1 MSSKPKSVNVNN
13 LLATIQR
20 KIPDSPE
27 PAPEPIA
34 ETTQTVAQPTPRSNA
49 SRRAAATAPPKSKG
63 GKPVQFWLHDEDR
76 RLVRELA
83 AWLAGQGVRSTDSLV
98 IRAALRTARTNAE
111 FLEAYR
117 HAAQLD
123 GRLKPQKND
132 TTQSHEGMW

>member
-1 MSSKPKSVNVNN
+1 MSSKPKSANVNN

-20 KIPDSPE
+20 KVPDSPE
-27 PAPEPIA
+27 SAPQPIA
-34 ETTQTVAQPTPRSNA
+34 ETTPTVAQPKPRSNA
-49 SRRAAATAPPKSKG
+49 SRRPAATAPPKSKK

-123 GRLKPQKND
+123 GRLKPQKTD
-132 TTQSHEGMW
+132 TTVS